1 MRKEGAAACPA
12 TAFAARRL
20 LPAIMPAAATVVCV
34 LLAALLLLGTT
45 TSGGSAAAGGAA
57 GPALAARRLAL
68 DPRERRPAAGRAR
81 AAAPAA
87 AELLQA
93 QVVFRHGARTPLAT
107 LYYPDDFAWTNCAAG
122 MSYAGA
128 RLALRDAAGG
138 GVPPPITDRDSPAL
152 PGGCAAGILT
162 EQGWRVAPAAAC
174 ARVRARVA
182 APAL

>member
-1 MRKEGAAACPA
+1 MRKEGAACPA

-81 AAAPAA
+81 AAAPA